1 MNMYTGIVSAPMS
14 QTEPYTLRCKLITTH
29 VPNAIAKLGTLQR
42 TEAVKLK
49 LPLTLNMNGTTYNSQ
64 LQWIIQKQAQV

>member
-1 MNMYTGIVSAPMS
+1 MNMYTCIVSAPMS
-14 QTEPYTLRCKLITTH
+14 QTEPYTLRCKVITTH
-29 VPNAIAKLGTLQR
+29 VPNAIAKLGTLQH

-49 LPLTLNMNGTTYNSQ
+49 LPLTLKGTTYNSQ